1 MIVKA
6 IKTHKITQEDRDIF
20 VILDKYVEKVEEES
34 VIAITSKIISIT
46 EGNILKISDSKNK
59 EEKEELVKQNS
70 ALYLPFASSKYDI
83 SFTITNNILS
93 ASAGIDESNGNGYY
107 ILWPKDAQTTVNKI
121 REYLTKK
128 FNLQNLGVII
138 TDSKTTPLRWGVT
151 GISLAHSGFSALYD
165 YIGTPDLFGRAFV
178 YEKLNIADSIATAAV
193 LEMGEGSE
201 QTPIAVLS
209 NIKNIEFQSRNP
221 TEEEL
226 DSSIISMEDDLFAP
240 FLLSAEWQKGG
251 RQS

>member
-20 VILDKYVEKVEEES
+20 AILDKYIEKPEEGS

-46 EGNILKISDSKNK
+46 EGNILKITDSENK

-70 ALYLPFASSKYDI
+70 ALYLPMASSKYDI

-107 ILWPKDAQTTVNKI
+107 ILWPKDAQSTVNKI

-201 QTPIAVLS
+201 QTPLAVLS
-209 NIKNIEFQSRNP
+209 DIKNIEFQSRNP

-226 DSSIISMEDDLFAP
+226 DSSKISMEDDLFAP
-240 FLLSAEWQKGG
+240 FLLSADWQKGG
-251 RQS
+251 R